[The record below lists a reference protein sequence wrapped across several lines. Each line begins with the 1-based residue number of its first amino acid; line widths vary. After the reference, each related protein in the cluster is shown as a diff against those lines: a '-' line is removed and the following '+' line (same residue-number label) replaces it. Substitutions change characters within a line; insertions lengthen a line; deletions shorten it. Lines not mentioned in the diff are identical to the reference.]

1 MTKRLAYSFEER
13 WNKLVSM
20 DQIRG
25 LKIMEIAQYTIL
37 FFVLSLLV
45 ARFLNVVYYDKI
57 KMNREKEYKQRKR
70 TIAGLF
76 KLLFII
82 CIELILLI
90 IIMFYIR
97 KVVLLV
103 PSVGLLYN
111 EHFKPHTTMH
121 FIVEMAL
128 MFAFIEMMPEFRI
141 QFERLGQWL
150 I

>member
-1 MTKRLAYSFEER
+1 MKKQITYSFEER
-13 WNKLVSM
+13 WNKLVSI

-25 LKIMEIAQYTIL
+25 LKLMEIAQYTIL
-37 FFVLSLLV
+37 YFVLSLLV
-45 ARFLNVVYYDKI
+45 ARFLNAVYYDKV
-57 KMNREKEYKQRKR
+57 KVNREKEYRQRKR
-70 TIAGLF
+70 TIVGLI

-82 CIELILLI
+82 CIELIMLI
-90 IIMFYIR
+90 VIMFYMR

-103 PSVGLLYN
+103 PSVGLFYN
-111 EHFKPHTTMH
+111 KQFKPHTTMH

-128 MFAFIEMMPEFRI
+128 MFAFVEMMPEFRI

>member
-25 LKIMEIAQYTIL
+25 LKLMEIAQYTIL
-37 FFVLSLLV
+37 YFALSLLV

-111 EHFKPHTTMH
+111 QHFKPHTTMH

>member
-1 MTKRLAYSFEER
+1 MTKRVAYSFEER

-37 FFVLSLLV
+37 YFALSLLV

-76 KLLFII
+76 KLIFII

>member
-1 MTKRLAYSFEER
+1 MTKRLVYSFEER

-111 EHFKPHTTMH
+111 QHFKPHTTMH

>member
-20 DQIRG
+20 DQIRV
-25 LKIMEIAQYTIL
+25 LKLMEIAQYTIL
-37 FFVLSLLV
+37 YFALSLLV

>member
-25 LKIMEIAQYTIL
+25 LKIMEIAQYTI
-37 FFVLSLLV
+37 VLSLLV

>member
-1 MTKRLAYSFEER
+1 MTKHLAYSFEER

-25 LKIMEIAQYTIL
+25 LKLMEIAQYTIL
-37 FFVLSLLV
+37 YFALSLLV

>member
-37 FFVLSLLV
+37 YFALSLLV

-76 KLLFII
+76 KLIFII

-141 QFERLGQWL
+141 QFERLGEWL

>member
-25 LKIMEIAQYTIL
+25 LKLMEIAQYTIL
-37 FFVLSLLV
+37 YFALSLLV
-45 ARFLNVVYYDKI
+45 ARCLNVVYYDKI

-111 EHFKPHTTMH
+111 QHFKPHTTMH

>member
-25 LKIMEIAQYTIL
+25 LKLMEIAQYTIL
-37 FFVLSLLV
+37 YFALSLLV

>member
-37 FFVLSLLV
+37 YFALSLLV

-76 KLLFII
+76 KLIFII

>member
-70 TIAGLF
+70 TIVGLF

-111 EHFKPHTTMH
+111 QHFKPHTTMH